1 MKKFLWLVALL
12 LTTNLAFAQLSQGNL
27 LVTGAFSISSNTSEV
42 TNNSRVSD
50 GPTTT
55 DFAFVPNVSYFL
67 TNNFS
72 LGLEIGF
79 NRNSTTSDFTTDN
92 GNTSVTVENVVSTFA
107 FGPFVRYYVP
117 LGNNFYF
124 YGQGGI
130 QVYGGTEDETET
142 AVTQNGNTTITVI
155 NNTTTDLS
163 GFSTGLKPGITYFLN
178 NRFALDASFG
188 LLQFATNGE
197 KRTNYERRSNQVD
210 FNIIPN
216 SLTFGLSYRF
226 GGTGN

>member
-1 MKKFLWLVALL
+1 MKKFLWLVAML
-12 LTTNLAFAQLSQGNL
+12 LTTNFAFAQLSQGNL

-42 TNNSRVSD
+42 TNNNRVSD

-79 NRNSTTSDFTTDN
+79 NRNSTTSDFTNNN
-92 GNTSVTVENVVSTFA
+92 GNTTVTIENVVSTFA
-107 FGPFVRYYVP
+107 FGPFVRYYIP
-117 LGNNFYF
+117 LGTNFYF

-130 QVYGGTEDETET
+130 QVYGGTADETET
-142 AVTQNGNTTITVI
+142 AVTQNGNTTTTVI

-163 GFSTGLKPGITYFLN
+163 GFSIGLKPGITYFLN

-197 KRTNYERRSNQVD
+197 KRTNYERRSNQID
-210 FNIIPN
+210 FNLIPN
-216 SLTFGLSYRF
+216 SINFGLSYRF